1 MEEMPTTEFLYTDI
15 RGEYSMFDFG
25 KITGDNQCHQITE
38 RLSKKYISEQC
49 VKTTLHLQEADG
61 KRL

>member
-15 RGEYSMFDFG
+15 RGEYNMFDFG
-25 KITGDNQCHQITE
+25 KGTGGNQCHQITE
-38 RLSKKYISEQC
+38 RLSKKYIAEQC
-49 VKTTLHLQEADG
+49 VKITLHLQEADG